1 MDIFNCVQLQA
12 KQLRKI
18 PCRWHRMNQQLKQWF
33 SKTEG
38 ELHSLVTNLLK
49 KIKRKKRKASKP

>member
-1 MDIFNCVQLQA
+1 VQLQA